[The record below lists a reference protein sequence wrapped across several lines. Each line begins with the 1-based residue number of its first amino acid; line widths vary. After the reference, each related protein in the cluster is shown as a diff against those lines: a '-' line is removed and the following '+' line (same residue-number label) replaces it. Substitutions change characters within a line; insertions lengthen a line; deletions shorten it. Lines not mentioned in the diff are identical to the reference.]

1 MKHFLRYRSVKN
13 AQQSFGV
20 GRRYPLLRKGGLPDS
35 RPVALGGVETCLCS
49 LSRLPCL
56 MRFRPALVTICEK
69 LDPGTWLPAVWGGP
83 VRTPR
88 SPASAQTPGPHVPPS
103 PGSALLT
110 LQRTGYLW
118 SQDAV
123 GRGQLSRCSPATTL
137 PVVSVLPAG
146 PGSPASS
153 LGLKPSRPGGVFPR
167 AALPL
172 RAGPGVSRLDDG
184 ASLGSLGAGG
194 EGRQSPG

>member
-1 MKHFLRYRSVKN
+1 MCYISFLEIKHFLRYRSVKN

-35 RPVALGGVETCLCS
+35 RPVAVGGVETCLCS
-49 LSRLPCL
+49 LSHLPCL

-69 LDPGTWLPAVWGGP
+69 PNPGTWLPAACGGP

-88 SPASAQTPGPHVPPS
+88 SPASAQTPGSRVP
-103 PGSALLT
+103 ALLT
-110 LQRTGYLW
+110 LQRTGYLR
-118 SQDAV
+118 SQDGV

-137 PVVSVLPAG
+137 PVVSVLPVG
-146 PGSPASS
+146 LGSPASS
-153 LGLKPSRPGGVFPR
+153 PGLEPSRPGGVFPR
-167 AALPL
+167 APLPL
-172 RAGPGVSRLDDG
+172 RASPGVSRLDDG

-194 EGRQSPG
+194 EGR